1 VCVAL
6 KNSENHINTYT
17 IAALFVMLYYNIATT
32 LYTVFYCITSTEW
45 DMDARYF
52 VLDFYKN
59 RVKKHSVKNF
69 LIRDSTGE
77 LIVQFGRAR
86 AENVFVLDLQ
96 HPISPLVA
104 FGAALANCDT
114 NL

>member
-1 VCVAL
+1 
-6 KNSENHINTYT
+6 
-17 IAALFVMLYYNIATT
+17 
-32 LYTVFYCITSTEW
+32 
-45 DMDARYF
+45 MDARYF